1 MCARLLPASF
11 LPALLLPALL
21 LPWLAVT
28 ACGSAGEPVAE
39 IAVAPAE
46 LELQLGAFVE
56 LSLRIIPLVDLEP
69 GVVPQVFLH
78 LIDEPGSVLR
88 TFDHALPAGFLSGRE
103 IAYRVRVHQSAVAEP
118 LAPGLYTLTAG
129 LHDGKG
135 GRFRL
140 RSARPEVA

>member
-1 MCARLLPASF
+1 MRARLLPASF

-88 TFDHALPAGFLSGRE
+88 TFDHALPAGFQSGRE
-103 IAYRVRVHQSAVAEP
+103 IAYP
-118 LAPGLYTLTAG
+118 W
-129 LHDGKG
+129 
-135 GRFRL
+135 L
-140 RSARPEVA
+140 RQA